1 MCKRCITPSYVLL
14 FAQRW
19 NPLETH
25 VFVFSL
31 YNIAF
36 KKLSLQGS
44 NQRFIRLVSYF
55 AYSASGE
62 NGTSF
67 NFLLLLV
74 LT

>member
-36 KKLSLQGS
+36 KKLSLQSKVYQIGVIFCLLS
-44 NQRFIRLVSYF
+44 IR
-55 AYSASGE
+55 
-62 NGTSF
+62 
-67 NFLLLLV
+67 
-74 LT
+74 